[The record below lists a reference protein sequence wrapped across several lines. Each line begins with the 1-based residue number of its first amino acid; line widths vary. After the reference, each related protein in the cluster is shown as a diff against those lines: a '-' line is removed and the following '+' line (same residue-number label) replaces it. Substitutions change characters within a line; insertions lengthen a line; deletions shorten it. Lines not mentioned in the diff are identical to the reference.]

1 MAIFVA
7 PDATDA
13 WPPAAAISEL
23 NFIPSASMTATSI
36 LGNHIVQSKHIGF
49 AVLNYH
55 NKFIEVNDTFCQLYG
70 YEPDELLG
78 QPASVLL
85 PEQYLDQARLS
96 YQKFVKGD
104 TNQAFRYIQRKDGT
118 ARYVHQTLEELP
130 GEEQP
135 LRLLSLVAVDKEGQ
149 PTPKPPQEVS
159 EVKACGEVGMLQCTL
174 DGELITVDS
183 NAKKL
188 LGLTSTS
195 VLDRE
200 VVVLNRGTSQRMSF
214 IRLLQKNNLLTNQEV
229 LVEHAHYEPVW
240 LLANA
245 QMHQRS
251 QGERYFL
258 VCLVNI
264 SAQKQLE
271 ESLREQTEDL
281 ERENHRL
288 ELFTYRATHDLKAPL
303 ASVLGLIDIVR
314 MEQKEEQREAYLQ
327 MMEKSIHRLNDLIR
341 DIVDYAKNVS
351 EAVRYEKIDFQEL
364 VADVLES
371 LDHMEHAEAIEKTI
385 TIHQTHEFYSD
396 KHRLNRVLENLIS
409 NAYKYSSTHRRDGF
423 VQVEVKVTPSKA
435 HIQVRDNGQGIDPMH
450 HDKIF
455 TMFYRASE
463 QGTGSGLGLYLV
475 KDTVEQMGGTIT
487 VSSAVGQGTCFT
499 LNIPHSQPAS
509 SGQMKIGFAS

>member
-7 PDATDA
+7 YNAIGA
-13 WPPAAAISEL
+13 WLLTAVTSKL
-23 NFIPSASMTATSI
+23 TLSLSAPMTSTTT
-36 LGNHIVQSKHIGF
+36 LGNHVVQSRHIGL
-49 AVLNYH
+49 AILNYH
-55 NKFIEVNDTFCQLYG
+55 NRFVEVNDTFCQLYG
-70 YEPDELLG
+70 YAPDELLG

-104 TNQAFRYIQRKDGT
+104 TDQAFRYIQRKDGT

-130 GEEQP
+130 GEDQSF
-135 LRLLSLVAVDKEGQ
+135 RLLSLIAIDKEGQ
-149 PTPKPPQEVS
+149 SAPKLSQEVS

-188 LGLTSTS
+188 LGLTTTS

-200 VVVLNRGTSQRMSF
+200 VVVLSRGTSQRMSL
-214 IRLLQKNNLLTNQEV
+214 IRLLQKNTLLTNQEV

-245 QMHQRS
+245 QMHQDA
-251 QGERYFL
+251 QGKRYFL
-258 VCLVNI
+258 VCLVDI
-264 SAQKQLE
+264 SAQKELE
-271 ESLREQTEDL
+271 QSLREQTEDL
-281 ERENHRL
+281 EQENHRL

-303 ASVLGLIDIVR
+303 ASVLGLIDILR
-314 MEQKEEQREAYLQ
+314 MEQQEEEREAYLQ

-351 EAVRYEKIDFQEL
+351 EAVRHEKIDFQEM

-371 LDHMEHAEAIEKTI
+371 LEHMEHAEAIEKTI

-396 KHRLNRVLENLIS
+396 KHRLNRVLENLVS

-435 HIQVRDNGQGIDPMH
+435 HIQVRDNGQGIDPVH

-499 LNIPHSQPAS
+499 LDIPHSQPAS

>member
-1 MAIFVA
+1 
-7 PDATDA
+7 
-13 WPPAAAISEL
+13 
-23 NFIPSASMTATSI
+23 MTSTST
-36 LGNHIVQSKHIGF
+36 LGNQIVQSKHIGF
-49 AVLNYH
+49 AILNYH
-55 NKFIEVNDTFCQLYG
+55 NKFVEVNDAFCQLYG
-70 YEPDELLG
+70 YDADELLG

-118 ARYVHQTLEELP
+118 TRYVHQTLEELP
-130 GEEQP
+130 NEGQP
-135 LRLLSLVAVDKEGQ
+135 LRFLSLIAINKEDQ
-149 PTPKPPQEVS
+149 SAAKPLQEVS
-159 EVKACGEVGMLQCTL
+159 EVRACGEVGMLQCTPE
-174 DGELITVDS
+174 GELITVDS

-200 VVVLNRGTSQRMSF
+200 VVMLSRGTSQRMSF
-214 IRLLQKNNLLTNQEV
+214 IRLLQKNTLLTNQEV
-229 LVEHAHYEPVW
+229 LVEHPQYQSVW

-245 QMHQRS
+245 QMHQNA

-264 SAQKQLE
+264 SPQKELE
-271 ESLREQTEDL
+271 QALREQTEDL
-281 ERENHRL
+281 EQENHRL

-303 ASVLGLIDIVR
+303 ASVLGLIDILR
-314 MEQKEEQREAYLQ
+314 MESEDEQREAYLQ

-341 DIVDYAKNVS
+341 DIVDYAKNTS
-351 EAVRYEKIDFQEL
+351 EAIRHERIDFQEL

-371 LDHMEHAEAIEKTI
+371 LDHMEYAEAIEKTI

-396 KHRLNRVLENLIS
+396 QHRLNRVLENLIS

-435 HIQVRDNGQGIDPMH
+435 QIQVRDNGQGIDPMH

-499 LNIPHSQPAS
+499 LDIPHTQPES
-509 SGQMKIGFAS
+509 SGQMKIGFTLS

>member
-7 PDATDA
+7 TNAIDA
-13 WPPAAAISEL
+13 WPPVASTSEL
-23 NFIPSASMTATSI
+23 NYIPSASMTATSI

-49 AVLNYH
+49 AILNYH
-55 NKFIEVNDTFCQLYG
+55 NKFVEVNNAFCQLYG
-70 YEPDELLG
+70 YASDELLG
-78 QPASVLL
+78 QPASILL

-104 TNQAFRYIQRKDGT
+104 TDQSFRYIQRKDGS

-130 GEEQP
+130 GQEQP
-135 LRLLSLVAVDKEGQ
+135 LRLLSLIAINKEDQ
-149 PTPKPPQEVS
+149 PATTPPP

-174 DGELITVDS
+174 TGELITVDS

-200 VVVLNRGTSQRMSF
+200 VVVLGRGTSQRMSF
-214 IRLLQKNNLLTNQEV
+214 IRLLQKNTLLTNQEV
-229 LVEHAHYEPVW
+229 LVEHPHYESVW

-245 QMHQRS
+245 QMHQNPR
-251 QGERYFL
+251 GEGYFL
-258 VCLVNI
+258 VCLVNVT
-264 SAQKQLE
+264 AQKELE
-271 ESLREQTEDL
+271 QALREQTEGL
-281 ERENHRL
+281 EQENHRL

-303 ASVLGLIDIVR
+303 ASVLGLIDILR
-314 MEQKEEQREAYLQ
+314 MEQEEEQREAYLQ

-341 DIVDYAKNVS
+341 DIVDYAKNTS
-351 EAVRYEKIDFQEL
+351 EAVRHERIDFQEL

-463 QGTGSGLGLYLV
+463 QGSGSGLGLYLV

-499 LNIPHSQPAS
+499 LDIPHTQPEA

>member
-1 MAIFVA
+1 
-7 PDATDA
+7 
-13 WPPAAAISEL
+13 
-23 NFIPSASMTATSI
+23 MTSTTT

-49 AVLNYH
+49 AILNYH
-55 NKFIEVNDTFCQLYG
+55 NKFVEVNDTFCQLYG
-70 YEPDELLG
+70 YAPDELLG

-130 GEEQP
+130 GEGP
-135 LRLLSLVAVDKEGQ
+135 ALRLLSLVAVDQKGQ
-149 PTPKPPQEVS
+149 PTPEPPPEVA
-159 EVKACGEVGMLQCTL
+159 EVRACGEVGMLQCTL

-200 VVVLNRGTSQRMSF
+200 VVVLSRGTSQRMSF
-214 IRLLQKNNLLTNQEV
+214 IRLLQQNTLLTNQEV
-229 LVEHAHYEPVW
+229 LVEHPQYQPVW

-245 QMHQRS
+245 QMHQNA

-281 ERENHRL
+281 EQENHRL

-314 MEQKEEQREAYLQ
+314 MEQEEAQREAYLQ

-341 DIVDYAKNVS
+341 DIVDYAKNTS
-351 EAVRYEKIDFQEL
+351 EAIRHEKIDFQEL

-385 TIHQTHEFYSD
+385 TIHQTHEFHSD

-463 QGTGSGLGLYLV
+463 QGSGSGLGLYLV